1 MSDVKSW
8 EFEMAKATARRRGQ
22 VDADSILRAAL
33 ALFAERGYR
42 ATTMDDIG
50 SAVGIRGP
58 SLYKHVRSKHDLLV
72 QIMVETMS
80 TLIRDQQAALAAG
93 SDLTT
98 RLRRSVEAH
107 VRYHAA
113 HRLEAFVGNREI
125 ESLQSEERERVLELR
140 DSYELRLRALIEAGC
155 EIGEFSVQSARLAS
169 YAILE
174 MGIGVATWYRDDGE
188 YGVDEV
194 AYYYSEMALLMVGAT
209 TNLSPGNPDHKL
221 SVIES
226 QFLP

>member
-1 MSDVKSW
+1 
-8 EFEMAKATARRRGQ
+8 MAKTTARKPGQ
-22 VDADSILRAAL
+22 VDADSILTAAL
-33 ALFAERGYR
+33 TLFSERGYR

-80 TLIRDQQAALAAG
+80 TLIRDQQAALGAG
-93 SDLTT
+93 GDLST
-98 RLRRSVEAH
+98 RLRRCVEAH

-125 ESLQSEERERVLELR
+125 DSLQSEERESVIEMR

-155 EIGEFSVQSARLAS
+155 ESGEFTVQSARLVS

-174 MGIGVATWYRDDGE
+174 MGMGVAAWFRVDGE
-188 YGVDEV
+188 YSVDEV
-194 AYYYSEMALLMVGAT
+194 AYCYSELALQMVAAKANLAQT
-209 TNLSPGNPDHKL
+209 DSAECTSSTNRQLHPSANG
-221 SVIES
+221 
-226 QFLP
+226 